1 MKRILLILIAII
13 SFMGENIMAQTK
25 AGSNV
30 LIAYYSRRGSN
41 YRNGEIVNLKV
52 GNTEVVAGKIQKQT
66 GGDTFYIETVKPY
79 PADYHETT
87 QVAKRELNE
96 NARPVIRGKVADMQ
110 KYDVIYLGYP
120 NWWGTV
126 PMAVMTFLES
136 YDFSGKTI
144 IPFCT
149 NEGSGLGS
157 SVQDIKKACPKAVV
171 KQGLAIRGGSVDNAD
186 KQIIEWLENTKTD
199 KYFPNAVQLES
210 YGISGERI
218 RDEQSKENVRAW
230 LQRIGILANE

>member
-1 MKRILLILIAII
+1 MKQILLIII
-13 SFMGENIMAQTK
+13 GIMTFMGENIMAQTK
-25 AGSNV
+25 AGSNI
-30 LIAYYSRRGSN
+30 LIAYYSRRGNN

-52 GNTEVVAGKIQKQT
+52 GKTEMVAGKILKLT
-66 GGDTFYIETVKPY
+66 GGDTFYIETVKLY

-96 NARPVIRGKVADMQ
+96 NARPAIRGKVADMQ

-120 NWWGTV
+120 NWWGTM

-149 NEGSGLGS
+149 HEGSGLGS
-157 SVQDIKKACPKAVV
+157 SVQDIKKVCPKAVV
-171 KQGLAIRGGSVDNAD
+171 KQGLAIRGSNVNNSDR
-186 KQIIEWLENTKTD
+186 QVSEWVKNTK
-199 KYFPNAVQLES
+199 N
-210 YGISGERI
+210 
-218 RDEQSKENVRAW
+218 
-230 LQRIGILANE
+230 NE